1 MVFPKVLW
9 ILFNLFLIVV
19 IAYIVINTYKTYI
32 KKARLQTQHNEMLI
46 RKLDELIELNKT
58 IIDHFTSK

>member
-32 KKARLQTQHNEMLI
+32 KIKSNIMCKIPLVMAVTL
-46 RKLDELIELNKT
+46 
-58 IIDHFTSK
+58 

>member
-1 MVFPKVLW
+1 MAFPKVLW

-32 KKARLQTQHNEMLI
+32 KKASLQTQHNEMLI